1 MPMGDVIRRKRKE
14 LGLTQEQVAQRLGI
28 SAPAV
33 NKWERGSSYP
43 DITILPALARLLN
56 TDANTLLCF
65 QEELSD
71 EEIAGICNEI
81 AKIMDDQ
88 GAEAAS
94 AMKKRPGREAL
105 ALSIYIYIIFSG
117 TVPCAYHV
125 RIIYAPCPSAKKL
138 REETYAVPSR
148 SMITIWFLSILPLWH
163 RPLHPH
169 QPYRPFPELP
179 LQHCPL

>member
-1 MPMGDVIRRKRKE
+1 M
-14 LGLTQEQVAQRLGI
+14 
-28 SAPAV
+28 
-33 NKWERGSSYP
+33 Y
-43 DITILPALARLLN
+43 
-56 TDANTLLCF
+56 LCH
-65 QEELSD
+65 
-71 EEIAGICNEI
+71 GCY
-81 AKIMDDQ
+81 Q

-105 ALSIYIYIIFSG
+105 ALSIYIYIIFLRYHFFRYHFSPVPFLYDYIAEPARTNLIFSSAFYL

-163 RPLHPH
+163 RPLHVIA
-169 QPYRPFPELP
+169 FCNNKEI
-179 LQHCPL
+179 

>member
-1 MPMGDVIRRKRKE
+1 M
-14 LGLTQEQVAQRLGI
+14 
-28 SAPAV
+28 
-33 NKWERGSSYP
+33 Y
-43 DITILPALARLLN
+43 
-56 TDANTLLCF
+56 LCH
-65 QEELSD
+65 
-71 EEIAGICNEI
+71 GCY
-81 AKIMDDQ
+81 K

-105 ALSIYIYIIFSG
+105 ALSIYIYIIFLRYHFFRYHFSPVPFLYDYIAEPARTNLIFSSAFYL

-169 QPYRPFPELP
+169 QPYRPFPKLP

>member
-1 MPMGDVIRRKRKE
+1 M
-14 LGLTQEQVAQRLGI
+14 
-28 SAPAV
+28 
-33 NKWERGSSYP
+33 Y
-43 DITILPALARLLN
+43 
-56 TDANTLLCF
+56 LCH
-65 QEELSD
+65 
-71 EEIAGICNEI
+71 GCY
-81 AKIMDDQ
+81 Q

-105 ALSIYIYIIFSG
+105 ALSIYIYIIFLRYHFFRYHFSPVPFLYDYIAEPARTNLIFSSAFYL

-138 REETYAVPSR
+138 REETYAVPSW
-148 SMITIWFLSILPLWH
+148 SMIIIWFLSILPLWH

>member
-1 MPMGDVIRRKRKE
+1 M
-14 LGLTQEQVAQRLGI
+14 
-28 SAPAV
+28 
-33 NKWERGSSYP
+33 Y
-43 DITILPALARLLN
+43 
-56 TDANTLLCF
+56 LCH
-65 QEELSD
+65 
-71 EEIAGICNEI
+71 GCY
-81 AKIMDDQ
+81 Q

-105 ALSIYIYIIFSG
+105 ALSIYIYIIFLRYHFFRYHFSPVPFLYDYIPEPARTNLIFSRAFYL
-117 TVPCAYHV
+117 TVPCTYHV
-125 RIIYAPCPSAKKL
+125 RIMYAPCPSAKKL

-169 QPYRPFPELP
+169 QPYRPFPKLP

>member
-1 MPMGDVIRRKRKE
+1 M
-14 LGLTQEQVAQRLGI
+14 
-28 SAPAV
+28 
-33 NKWERGSSYP
+33 Y
-43 DITILPALARLLN
+43 
-56 TDANTLLCF
+56 LCH
-65 QEELSD
+65 
-71 EEIAGICNEI
+71 GCY
-81 AKIMDDQ
+81 Q

-105 ALSIYIYIIFSG
+105 ALSIYIYIIFLRYHFFRYHFSPVPFLYDYIAEPARTNLIFSSAFYL

>member
-1 MPMGDVIRRKRKE
+1 M
-14 LGLTQEQVAQRLGI
+14 
-28 SAPAV
+28 
-33 NKWERGSSYP
+33 Y
-43 DITILPALARLLN
+43 
-56 TDANTLLCF
+56 LCH
-65 QEELSD
+65 
-71 EEIAGICNEI
+71 GCY
-81 AKIMDDQ
+81 Q

-105 ALSIYIYIIFSG
+105 ALSIYIYIIFLRYHFFRYHFSPVPFLYDYIAEPARTILIFSSAFYL

>member
-1 MPMGDVIRRKRKE
+1 M
-14 LGLTQEQVAQRLGI
+14 
-28 SAPAV
+28 
-33 NKWERGSSYP
+33 Y
-43 DITILPALARLLN
+43 
-56 TDANTLLCF
+56 LCH
-65 QEELSD
+65 
-71 EEIAGICNEI
+71 GCY
-81 AKIMDDQ
+81 Q

-105 ALSIYIYIIFSG
+105 ALSIYSYIIFLRYHFSPVPFLYDYIAEPARTNLIFSSAFYL
-117 TVPCAYHV
+117 TVPCTSHV
-125 RIIYAPCPSAKKL
+125 CIIYAPCPSAKKL

>member
-1 MPMGDVIRRKRKE
+1 M
-14 LGLTQEQVAQRLGI
+14 
-28 SAPAV
+28 
-33 NKWERGSSYP
+33 Y
-43 DITILPALARLLN
+43 
-56 TDANTLLCF
+56 LCH
-65 QEELSD
+65 
-71 EEIAGICNEI
+71 GCY
-81 AKIMDDQ
+81 Q

-105 ALSIYIYIIFSG
+105 ALSIYIYIIFLRYHFFRYHFSPVPFLYDYIAEPARTNLIFSSAFYL

-169 QPYRPFPELP
+169 QPYRPFPKLP

>member
-1 MPMGDVIRRKRKE
+1 M
-14 LGLTQEQVAQRLGI
+14 
-28 SAPAV
+28 
-33 NKWERGSSYP
+33 Y
-43 DITILPALARLLN
+43 
-56 TDANTLLCF
+56 LCH
-65 QEELSD
+65 
-71 EEIAGICNEI
+71 GCY
-81 AKIMDDQ
+81 Q

-105 ALSIYIYIIFSG
+105 ALSIYIYIIFLRYHFFRYHFSPVPFLYDYIAEPARTNLIFSCAFYL

>member
-1 MPMGDVIRRKRKE
+1 M
-14 LGLTQEQVAQRLGI
+14 
-28 SAPAV
+28 
-33 NKWERGSSYP
+33 Y
-43 DITILPALARLLN
+43 
-56 TDANTLLCF
+56 LCH
-65 QEELSD
+65 
-71 EEIAGICNEI
+71 GCY
-81 AKIMDDQ
+81 Q

-105 ALSIYIYIIFSG
+105 ALSIYSYIIFLRYHFFRYHFSPVPFLYDYIAEPARTNLIFSSAFYL

>member
-1 MPMGDVIRRKRKE
+1 M
-14 LGLTQEQVAQRLGI
+14 
-28 SAPAV
+28 
-33 NKWERGSSYP
+33 Y
-43 DITILPALARLLN
+43 
-56 TDANTLLCF
+56 LCH
-65 QEELSD
+65 
-71 EEIAGICNEI
+71 GCY
-81 AKIMDDQ
+81 Q

-105 ALSIYIYIIFSG
+105 ALSIYSYIIFLRYHFFRYHFSPVPFLYDYIAEPARTNLSFSSAFYL
-117 TVPCAYHV
+117 TVPCTSHV
-125 RIIYAPCPSAKKL
+125 CIIYAPCPSAKKL

>member
-1 MPMGDVIRRKRKE
+1 M
-14 LGLTQEQVAQRLGI
+14 
-28 SAPAV
+28 
-33 NKWERGSSYP
+33 Y
-43 DITILPALARLLN
+43 
-56 TDANTLLCF
+56 LCH
-65 QEELSD
+65 
-71 EEIAGICNEI
+71 GCY
-81 AKIMDDQ
+81 Q

-105 ALSIYIYIIFSG
+105 ALSIYSYIIFLRYHFSPVPFLYDYIAEPARTNLSFSSAFYL
-117 TVPCAYHV
+117 TVPCTSHV
-125 RIIYAPCPSAKKL
+125 CIIYAPCPSAKKL

>member
-1 MPMGDVIRRKRKE
+1 M
-14 LGLTQEQVAQRLGI
+14 
-28 SAPAV
+28 
-33 NKWERGSSYP
+33 Y
-43 DITILPALARLLN
+43 
-56 TDANTLLCF
+56 LCH
-65 QEELSD
+65 
-71 EEIAGICNEI
+71 GCY
-81 AKIMDDQ
+81 Q

-105 ALSIYIYIIFSG
+105 ALSIYIYIIFLRYHFFRYHFSPVPSPYDYIPEPARTNLIFSSAFYL
-117 TVPCAYHV
+117 TVPCTSHV

>member
-1 MPMGDVIRRKRKE
+1 M
-14 LGLTQEQVAQRLGI
+14 
-28 SAPAV
+28 
-33 NKWERGSSYP
+33 Y
-43 DITILPALARLLN
+43 
-56 TDANTLLCF
+56 LCH
-65 QEELSD
+65 
-71 EEIAGICNEI
+71 GCY
-81 AKIMDDQ
+81 Q

-105 ALSIYIYIIFSG
+105 ALSIYSYIIFLRYHFFRYHFSPVPFLYDYIPEPARTNLIFSSAFYL
-117 TVPCAYHV
+117 TVPCTSHV
-125 RIIYAPCPSAKKL
+125 CIIYAPCPSAKKL

>member
-1 MPMGDVIRRKRKE
+1 M
-14 LGLTQEQVAQRLGI
+14 
-28 SAPAV
+28 
-33 NKWERGSSYP
+33 Y
-43 DITILPALARLLN
+43 
-56 TDANTLLCF
+56 LCH
-65 QEELSD
+65 
-71 EEIAGICNEI
+71 GCN
-81 AKIMDDQ
+81 Q

-105 ALSIYIYIIFSG
+105 ALSIYIYIIFLRYHFFRYHFSPVPFLYDYIAEPARTNLIFSSAFYL
-117 TVPCAYHV
+117 TVPCTSHV
-125 RIIYAPCPSAKKL
+125 CIIYAPCPSAKKL

-148 SMITIWFLSILPLWH
+148 SMIIIWFLSILPLWH

>member
-1 MPMGDVIRRKRKE
+1 M
-14 LGLTQEQVAQRLGI
+14 
-28 SAPAV
+28 
-33 NKWERGSSYP
+33 Y
-43 DITILPALARLLN
+43 
-56 TDANTLLCF
+56 LCH
-65 QEELSD
+65 
-71 EEIAGICNEI
+71 GCY
-81 AKIMDDQ
+81 Q

-105 ALSIYIYIIFSG
+105 ALSIYIFISFFSGIIFLWYHFSPVPFLYDYIPEPARTNLIFSRAFYL
-117 TVPCAYHV
+117 TVPCTYHV
-125 RIIYAPCPSAKKL
+125 RIMYAPCPSAKKL

-179 LQHCPL
+179 LQHCPR

>member
-1 MPMGDVIRRKRKE
+1 M
-14 LGLTQEQVAQRLGI
+14 
-28 SAPAV
+28 
-33 NKWERGSSYP
+33 Y
-43 DITILPALARLLN
+43 
-56 TDANTLLCF
+56 LCH
-65 QEELSD
+65 
-71 EEIAGICNEI
+71 GCY
-81 AKIMDDQ
+81 Q

-105 ALSIYIYIIFSG
+105 ALSIYSYIIFIRYHFSPVPFLYDYIAEPARTNLSFSSAFYL
-117 TVPCAYHV
+117 TVPCTSHV
-125 RIIYAPCPSAKKL
+125 CIIYAPCPSAKKL

>member
-1 MPMGDVIRRKRKE
+1 M
-14 LGLTQEQVAQRLGI
+14 
-28 SAPAV
+28 
-33 NKWERGSSYP
+33 Y
-43 DITILPALARLLN
+43 
-56 TDANTLLCF
+56 LCH
-65 QEELSD
+65 
-71 EEIAGICNEI
+71 GCY
-81 AKIMDDQ
+81 Q

-94 AMKKRPGREAL
+94 AMKKRPGRETL
-105 ALSIYIYIIFSG
+105 ALSIYIYIIFLRYHFFRYHFSPVPFLYDYIAEPARTNLIFSSAFYL

>member
-1 MPMGDVIRRKRKE
+1 M
-14 LGLTQEQVAQRLGI
+14 
-28 SAPAV
+28 
-33 NKWERGSSYP
+33 Y
-43 DITILPALARLLN
+43 
-56 TDANTLLCF
+56 LCH
-65 QEELSD
+65 
-71 EEIAGICNEI
+71 GCN
-81 AKIMDDQ
+81 Q

-105 ALSIYIYIIFSG
+105 ALSIYSYIIFLRYHFFRYHFSPVPFPYDYIAEPARTNLIFSSAFYL

>member
-1 MPMGDVIRRKRKE
+1 M
-14 LGLTQEQVAQRLGI
+14 
-28 SAPAV
+28 
-33 NKWERGSSYP
+33 Y
-43 DITILPALARLLN
+43 
-56 TDANTLLCF
+56 LCH
-65 QEELSD
+65 
-71 EEIAGICNEI
+71 GCY
-81 AKIMDDQ
+81 Q

-105 ALSIYIYIIFSG
+105 ALSIYSYIIFIRYHFSPVPFLYDYIAEPARTNLSFSSAFYL
-117 TVPCAYHV
+117 TVPCTSHV
-125 RIIYAPCPSAKKL
+125 CIIYAPCPSAKKL

-169 QPYRPFPELP
+169 QPYRPFPKLP

>member
-1 MPMGDVIRRKRKE
+1 M
-14 LGLTQEQVAQRLGI
+14 
-28 SAPAV
+28 
-33 NKWERGSSYP
+33 Y
-43 DITILPALARLLN
+43 
-56 TDANTLLCF
+56 LCH
-65 QEELSD
+65 
-71 EEIAGICNEI
+71 GCY
-81 AKIMDDQ
+81 Q

-105 ALSIYIYIIFSG
+105 ALSIYSYIIFIRYHFSPVPFLYDYIAEPARTNLSFSSAFYL
-117 TVPCAYHV
+117 TVPCTSHV
-125 RIIYAPCPSAKKL
+125 CIIYAPCPSAKKL
-138 REETYAVPSR
+138 REGTAYVSSR

>member
-1 MPMGDVIRRKRKE
+1 M
-14 LGLTQEQVAQRLGI
+14 
-28 SAPAV
+28 
-33 NKWERGSSYP
+33 Y
-43 DITILPALARLLN
+43 
-56 TDANTLLCF
+56 LCH
-65 QEELSD
+65 
-71 EEIAGICNEI
+71 GCY
-81 AKIMDDQ
+81 Q

-105 ALSIYIYIIFSG
+105 ALSIYIYIIFLRYHFFRYHFSPVPFLYDYIAEPARTNLIFSSAFYL

-169 QPYRPFPELP
+169 QPYRPFPGLP
-179 LQHCPL
+179 RQHCPL

>member
-1 MPMGDVIRRKRKE
+1 M
-14 LGLTQEQVAQRLGI
+14 
-28 SAPAV
+28 
-33 NKWERGSSYP
+33 Y
-43 DITILPALARLLN
+43 
-56 TDANTLLCF
+56 LCH
-65 QEELSD
+65 
-71 EEIAGICNEI
+71 GCY
-81 AKIMDDQ
+81 Q

-105 ALSIYIYIIFSG
+105 ALSIYIYIIFLRYHFFRYHFSPVPFLYDYIAEPARTNLIFSSAFYL

-179 LQHCPL
+179 LQHCQIGRAHV

>member
-1 MPMGDVIRRKRKE
+1 M
-14 LGLTQEQVAQRLGI
+14 
-28 SAPAV
+28 
-33 NKWERGSSYP
+33 Y
-43 DITILPALARLLN
+43 
-56 TDANTLLCF
+56 LCH
-65 QEELSD
+65 
-71 EEIAGICNEI
+71 GCY
-81 AKIMDDQ
+81 Q
-88 GAEAAS
+88 GAGAAS

-105 ALSIYIYIIFSG
+105 ALSIYSYIIFLRYHFFRYHFSPVPFLYDYIAEPARTNLIFSSAFYL

>member
-1 MPMGDVIRRKRKE
+1 M
-14 LGLTQEQVAQRLGI
+14 
-28 SAPAV
+28 
-33 NKWERGSSYP
+33 Y
-43 DITILPALARLLN
+43 
-56 TDANTLLCF
+56 LCHGF
-65 QEELSD
+65 Y
-71 EEIAGICNEI
+71 
-81 AKIMDDQ
+81 Q

-105 ALSIYIYIIFSG
+105 ALSIYIYIIFLRYHFFRYHFSPVPFLYDYIAEPARTNLIFSSAFYL

>member
-1 MPMGDVIRRKRKE
+1 M
-14 LGLTQEQVAQRLGI
+14 
-28 SAPAV
+28 
-33 NKWERGSSYP
+33 Y
-43 DITILPALARLLN
+43 
-56 TDANTLLCF
+56 LCH
-65 QEELSD
+65 
-71 EEIAGICNEI
+71 GCY
-81 AKIMDDQ
+81 Q

-105 ALSIYIYIIFSG
+105 ALSIYIYIIFLRYHFFRYHFSPVPFLYDYIAEPARTNLSFSSAFYL

>member
-1 MPMGDVIRRKRKE
+1 M
-14 LGLTQEQVAQRLGI
+14 
-28 SAPAV
+28 
-33 NKWERGSSYP
+33 Y
-43 DITILPALARLLN
+43 
-56 TDANTLLCF
+56 LCH
-65 QEELSD
+65 
-71 EEIAGICNEI
+71 GCY
-81 AKIMDDQ
+81 Q

-94 AMKKRPGREAL
+94 AMKKRPGREVL
-105 ALSIYIYIIFSG
+105 ALSIYSYIIFLRYHFFRYHFSPVPFLYDYIAEPARTNLIFSSAFYL